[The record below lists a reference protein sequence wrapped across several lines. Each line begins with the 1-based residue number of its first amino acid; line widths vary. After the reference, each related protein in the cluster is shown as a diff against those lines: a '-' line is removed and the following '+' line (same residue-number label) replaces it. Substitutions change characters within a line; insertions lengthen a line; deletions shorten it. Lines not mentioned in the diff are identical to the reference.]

1 MHILLQVK
9 LGHRGVFQEK
19 WASPIPKKDKHRQYV
34 SIYDNIQN
42 KSQQDR
48 VEEALYHAWIRRFD
62 IYM

>member
-42 KSQQDR
+42 KSQQDQ
-48 VEEALYHAWIRRFD
+48 VEEALYHT
-62 IYM
+62 